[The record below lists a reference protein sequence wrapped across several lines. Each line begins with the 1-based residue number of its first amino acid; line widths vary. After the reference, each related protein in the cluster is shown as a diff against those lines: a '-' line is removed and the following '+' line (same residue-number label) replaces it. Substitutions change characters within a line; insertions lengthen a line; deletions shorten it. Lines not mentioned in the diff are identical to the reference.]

1 MVDTRNACIVLG
13 VILILVGLLG
23 FIPNPLV
30 SADGIFAVNAA
41 HNLVHIVTGIA
52 LLIGALA
59 LNQSQMT
66 LRVVGIAYAL
76 VAILGFFSGD
86 MLLGFIHMNA
96 ADRWLHV
103 LVAVI
108 LIAAGWVLPL
118 STERSLR
125 TS

>member
-1 MVDTRNACIVLG
+1 MVDTRTACIVLG
-13 VILILVGLLG
+13 VVFILVGLLG

-52 LLIGALA
+52 LLIGAMA
-59 LNQSQMT
+59 LNQSQLT
-66 LRVVGIAYAL
+66 LRVVGIAYVL

-103 LVAVI
+103 LLAII
-108 LIAAGWVLPL
+108 LIAAGWMLPL
-118 STERSLR
+118 SAERPLR